1 MNLNFKRIMA
11 YLVDVLIIT
20 FISSALTYVSFIN
33 PKYDKYIKYTDQ
45 YNEAIDKFY
54 KDQNT
59 EEFSK
64 TANDLSYDLNKNG
77 YVYIIGDI
85 AIAFLYFSVFAYFTN
100 GQTLGKKIMKIK
112 IVDYKTNNNPK
123 FYQYLIRTFILNG
136 VILNLGTLIL
146 TCFSRRTYYQIY
158 PWLANFDTILLIAI
172 ALTTLFTKEKRG
184 IQDLGAQTKVIDL
197 KNMEV
202 IKKEEE

>member
-77 YVYIIGDI
+77 YVYIIGDV

>member
-146 TCFSRRTYYQIY
+146 ICFSRRTYYQIY